1 MELKMYYKNKNISYS
16 QKLLNPVI
24 KYKKCTGKG
33 DCYTTKSGLKTDQK
47 VYKNRAKT
55 ALIAYIKKE
64 GNNFYSKKQIKK
76 TEGIKHLIISPIDP
90 VLYNKLDKKEK
101 EKLKNIVIKDI
112 YKNLSRFG
120 FIGGI
125 EEKDRKVGDENYE
138 HFHIHLGISEKY
150 DISPQNIDYIKRS
163 ITKAILS
170 EPQLKNKLGLKT
182 SNELKKET
190 WHKKTQKIYLDKA
203 KEYLKIKNA
212 FEEIKELSKE
222 KNILI
227 NENKKD
233 FENIKWLSENKRTE
247 LSAINKQ
254 KEFLI
259 FDIKSTASILKT
271 RHNELKNI
279 NYNFELLNKE
289 MKNANNIAFYKLNQ
303 ELKDYQNYLNDDL
316 KYFTQVLKFEHNIYV
331 KYLKQQL
338 KNKKIDL
345 PRFLYLVAV
354 NKHYINN
361 RKKAKEEEI
370 KFKIKQKEQE
380 IKQELSNIYRKYIEK
395 FNKLKNKKSYIEFIN
410 KFDENKLHTL
420 QNKLNQIKQDKN
432 NLNAYYNLRIK
443 TILQY
448 IAERQQKYKE
458 LNYKQQQKAE
468 QITHHKSNINNYKN
482 KEELKNTF
490 GLSKNEFNKVKQQY
504 QEDKK
509 QHADINFNNYVKA
522 YIRNKQRKNANQ
534 NYKHD
539 INLDM

>member
-16 QKLLNPVI
+16 QKLLNPVV
-24 KYKKCTGKG
+24 KYKKCQNKN
-33 DCYTTKSGLKTDQK
+33 DCYITKSGLKTDQK

-101 EKLKNIVIKDI
+101 EKLKNIIIKDI

-125 EEKDRKVGDENYE
+125 ENKNRGELD

-182 SNELKKET
+182 AQELKKET
-190 WHKKTQKIYLDKA
+190 WKKKTAKLYEQKA
-203 KEYLKIKNA
+203 QEYLKIKEL
-212 FEEIKELSKE
+212 FTEIKNISKE
-222 KNILI
+222 KNILYE
-227 NENKKD
+227 ENKKD
-233 FENIKWLSENKRTE
+233 FNEIKYLSENKHRE

-254 KEFLI
+254 KNFLI
-259 FDIKSTASILKT
+259 MDIKSTANILKT

-279 NYNFELLNKE
+279 NYNFKLLNKE

-303 ELKDYQNYLNDDL
+303 ELKDYQDYLNDDL
-316 KYFTQVLKFEHNIYV
+316 KYFTQVLKFEHNIYI

-345 PRFLYLVAV
+345 PKFLYLIAV
-354 NKHYINN
+354 NKYYINN
-361 RKKAKEEEI
+361 RKKAKEQEI
-370 KFKIKQKEQE
+370 KFKIKQKSEE
-380 IKQELSNIYRKYIEK
+380 IQKQLSSIYHIYLQK
-395 FNKLKNKKSYIEFIN
+395 FLKLKDKKEYIEFIN

-468 QITHHKSNINNYKN
+468 QITHYKSNINNYKN

-504 QEDKK
+504 KKDKK
-509 QHADINFNNYVKA
+509 IHSDINFNNYVKA
-522 YIRNKQRKNANQ
+522 YLRNKQRKNANQ
-534 NYKHD
+534 NHKYRHD